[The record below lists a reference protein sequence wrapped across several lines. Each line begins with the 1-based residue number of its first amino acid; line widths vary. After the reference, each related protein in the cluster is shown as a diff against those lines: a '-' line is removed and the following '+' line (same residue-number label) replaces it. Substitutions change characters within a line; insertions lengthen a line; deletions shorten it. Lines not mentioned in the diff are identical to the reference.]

1 MFSYFKGKNANESL
15 TKAYKFLIEKNS
27 LRNELKFQL
36 TNITGNIPKTKDN
49 KIHNFS
55 ITHLGRK
62 RKLPL
67 KEPIETI
74 VVCPQQNFEIAGGLN
89 SIQIELED
97 GRILNALKRYKN
109 AMYKVTPLGL
119 LFPTSIK
126 NDMKQVFITCIELNG
141 VQKSI
146 FNEKVYDHL
155 AIIDVDKINS
165 WQEIKGQSIWINDTF
180 KDQKEINNNSHMCFP
195 FVTKSL
201 NNLLSFSIHLQENK
215 NKEIEFNS
223 GEKKISILNFQIDV
237 FLRWAEELDKI
248 KHHNKLKKNKSIFY

>member
-36 TNITGNIPKTKDN
+36 TNISGNIPKTKEN

-67 KEPIETI
+67 QEHIETI
-74 VVCPQQNFEIAGGLN
+74 IVCPQQNFEIAGGLN
-89 SIQIELED
+89 FIKIEPED
-97 GRILNALKRYKN
+97 GIILNALKRYKN
-109 AMYKVTPLGL
+109 VMYKITPLGL
-119 LFPTSIK
+119 LFPASIK
-126 NDMKQVFITCIELNG
+126 NDMKQIFITCKELNG

-146 FNEKVYDHL
+146 LNEKVYDHL
-155 AIIDVDKINS
+155 AILDIDKINS
-165 WQEIKGQSIWINDTF
+165 WQEIKGQSIWINAMF

-201 NNLLSFSIHLQENK
+201 NNMLSFSIYLQENK

-223 GEKKISILNFQIDV
+223 GEKKKSIFNFHIDV
-237 FLRWAEELDKI
+237 FLR
-248 KHHNKLKKNKSIFY
+248 

>member
-1 MFSYFKGKNANESL
+1 MIFTFTKKEVTELIEEYNKLPGKYFVNRSYFLYDRSNLIKNAYITALNKTLISVYGLFSYFKGKNANESL

-55 ITHLGRK
+55 MTHLGRK

-119 LFPTSIK
+119 LFPASIK

-155 AIIDVDKINS
+155 AIIDVDKIYS
-165 WQEIKGQSIWINDTF
+165 
-180 KDQKEINNNSHMCFP
+180 
-195 FVTKSL
+195 
-201 NNLLSFSIHLQENK
+201 
-215 NKEIEFNS
+215 
-223 GEKKISILNFQIDV
+223 
-237 FLRWAEELDKI
+237 
-248 KHHNKLKKNKSIFY
+248 